1 MPVDDTYPLQS
12 ANTSAKLVAARHS
25 QNNLADSVNPSDK
38 DLPKNVRVTSTRD
51 RPGAGGMES
60 AKGGMVMTSFQASML
75 QDLHTAAAGGGPAP
89 APASALASSTA
100 AAAVAVTPAAAAV
113 AGRGRGARGE
123 GMDSPPIG
131 TVQHVRQDG
140 TSIHSAGLPLSDMGS
155 PTGPNRTPQNL
166 VDDLDPV

>member
-1 MPVDDTYPLQS
+1 M
-12 ANTSAKLVAARHS
+12 
-25 QNNLADSVNPSDK
+25 
-38 DLPKNVRVTSTRD
+38 TSTRE
-51 RPGAGGMES
+51 RAGAGAGGIES

-166 VDDLDPV
+166 VDDLEPV